1 MKVVA
6 YRITASSGRSHP
18 FKEGSAGHDWYQDF
32 LRRHPQLSLRKP
44 EALSY
49 GRAKSANAKV
59 VKDFY
64 AKLAVVVPSL
74 NPCKSSMQTKREYQ
88 RCTNHV

>member
-18 FKEGSAGHDWYQDF
+18 FKEGSAGRDWYDGF

-49 GRAKSANAKV
+49 GRAKSANAELV
-59 VKDFY
+59 RT
-64 AKLAVVVPSL
+64 SL
-74 NPCKSSMQTKREYQ
+74 LRTLVGLSLSMTSQGYLGRHGH
-88 RCTNHV
+88 RHFLRAI

>member
-1 MKVVA
+1 MLTALQPVLEGPIRLRKVLLA
-6 YRITASSGRSHP
+6 DGI
-18 FKEGSAGHDWYQDF
+18 

-64 AKLAVVVPSL
+64 AKLAAVVPA
-74 NPCKSSMQTKREYQ
+74 
-88 RCTNHV
+88 